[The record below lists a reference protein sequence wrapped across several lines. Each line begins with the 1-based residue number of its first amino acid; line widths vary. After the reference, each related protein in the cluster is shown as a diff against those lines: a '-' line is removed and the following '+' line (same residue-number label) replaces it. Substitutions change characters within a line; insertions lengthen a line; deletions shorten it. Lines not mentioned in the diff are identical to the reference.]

1 MQNRVCARTM
11 RGADTNIKAS
21 AWKCITLLTTIWIS
35 LFTPLVTLA
44 AEDASS
50 MVEQLCTVVSFVS
63 GSFGVIVFILAL
75 IGGAFGALS
84 GRVEAKTVMILMVGA
99 TVVVFAPSLASW
111 ITGNEDPCAAYS

>member
-1 MQNRVCARTM
+1 M